1 MIKHLLRAMAAI
13 CVIVVNAPAWADTAP
28 CADRDHVVERLETDY
43 EEVHAGSGLQA
54 RPDTQALVE
63 VWASRETGTFTV
75 MLTTP
80 DGMSCVLATG
90 TDWQFGAL
98 TPAMTGETS

>member
-1 MIKHLLRAMAAI
+1 MLKHLFRAMAAI
-13 CVIVVNAPAWADTAP
+13 CVIVVTAPAWAGSEY
-28 CADRDHVVERLETDY
+28 CAQRDQVVERLAAHYKEQPS
-43 EEVHAGSGLQA
+43 GRGLQA
-54 RPDTQALVE
+54 REDRQELVE

-90 TDWQFGAL
+90 TDWQFDA
-98 TPAMTGETS
+98 TPPLSSDRSS

>member
-1 MIKHLLRAMAAI
+1 MIKHLLRAVAAI
-13 CVIVVNAPAWADTAP
+13 CVIVVNSPAWADQAP
-28 CADRDHVVERLETDY
+28 CAERDRVVDRLESHY
-43 EEVHAGSGLQA
+43 SEIHAGSGLQA
-54 RPDTQALVE
+54 RQDTQALVE

-80 DGMSCVLATG
+80 DGVSCVLATG

-98 TPAMTGETS
+98 DSVLSDQSS